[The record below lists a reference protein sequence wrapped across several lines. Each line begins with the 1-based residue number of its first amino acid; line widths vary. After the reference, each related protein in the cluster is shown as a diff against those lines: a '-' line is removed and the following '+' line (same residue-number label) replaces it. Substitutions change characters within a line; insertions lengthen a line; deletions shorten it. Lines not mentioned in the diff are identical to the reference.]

1 MMLSFFVRAKKT
13 FSKKPPIRPRYT
25 QINIALYVTI
35 IHMTPQKE
43 EFKENTQRNL
53 Q

>member
-1 MMLSFFVRAKKT
+1 MTLSFLVRAKKT
-13 FSKKPPIRPRYT
+13 FSKKLPVRHRYT

-43 EFKENTQRNL
+43 EFKENTQKNL

>member
-1 MMLSFFVRAKKT
+1 MLFSFLVRARKT
-13 FSKKPPIRPRYT
+13 FSKKLPIGHRYT
-25 QINIALYVTI
+25 QRNIALYVTI
-35 IHMTPQKE
+35 IHMTSQKE